1 MSDGRLGIDQA
12 AVVARYV
19 PAAYSAQ
26 ASELAELATVTQLR
40 RSLARYAFADEA
52 GDPLDQA
59 STGDTEDTEDTK
71 NTEAAEEA
79 PHPGPE
85 TERPRLSM
93 STVDGRFELSYS
105 APASVGALVETAI
118 REARDSLF
126 HAGLVDVSLAD
137 GLAQVANRSLS
148 TVAGSARVAAC
159 RRTSSTQ

>member
-1 MSDGRLGIDQA
+1 MYKRQ
-12 AVVARYV
+12 VARYV

-26 ASELAELATVTQLR
+26 ARELAELATVTQLR

-59 STGDTEDTEDTK
+59 STEDTK
-71 NTEAAEEA
+71 NTEEAEEA

-105 APASVGALVETAI
+105 CL
-118 REARDSLF
+118 LY
-126 HAGLVDVSLAD
+126 
-137 GLAQVANRSLS
+137 
-148 TVAGSARVAAC
+148 
-159 RRTSSTQ
+159 TSRCV